1 MRNLQKP
8 LRYRG
13 WKAVWRC
20 VALGALCATAFS
32 GFAQP
37 ANDNFASAEDISGL
51 WGSVSNTTRLA
62 TGEPGEPSHAGFP
75 AFSTIWYRWLAPQDG
90 EVQLDTLS
98 STTDTL
104 LAVYTGNNLSTLRQ
118 VAANDDLFP
127 FTQLN
132 LSGTSFVTQPFNGPS
147 GLRFNAKAGTT
158 YYFAVGA
165 KSNPGPVI
173 LGWAFHAAGVFRFA
187 TEDAVSTFTIDTNTF
202 PPTFRLVT
210 TPVYQVSENESLA
223 TEDASTFQTYYQF
236 GVPGLLVT
244 VTRLAGSS
252 GRMLVD
258 YSTEDITPAETLAG
272 DVPAI
277 AGFDYVPVQGTLVF
291 DDYEMTKRV
300 LIQIVSGFFEPQTN
314 RDFAVRLS
322 NARPDPGETPD
333 VSPPRIDGGY
343 GRAIVRILDGDIDP
357 VFFRN
362 LQADTNDPPIITFQP
377 TNAVFNIAR
386 KSMRTVEDV
395 NGYWSEVEVWID
407 RTGTNRDSVDVHYR
421 IDNLVGA
428 TDNSDPAELDNAF
441 FPLQPGSD
449 YATPTPEDPDTDGS
463 RPIGIFGRNAD
474 FVLQGV
480 PRNNYQFPGGG
491 TINFPGGNRF
501 NESRSFTFRV
511 TNDTLVEFNEDF
523 HISLYANRNDINGD
537 RLGMID
543 HATVTILADDQDPPA
558 GSVDQY
564 HNPDFGVSMVPPIT
578 TTPPNLA
585 RPGADS
591 VVYAMAVLAD
601 NRTVIAGDFLS
612 YNATARGRIARLNV
626 NGSLDTTF
634 NPGGGANDF
643 IGALAQTGSGQFII
657 GGGFSSYNGVPRPRV
672 ARINSNGS
680 LDPSFSSGLG
690 PNGSVWAVVV
700 QPDGKAIIGGEFIT
714 VNGLARPHVA
724 RLNTDG
730 SLDATFDPGL
740 SGPDGT
746 VWTLA
751 LQSDGKVIIGGEF
764 GTVGGAVRGGI
775 ARLNADGTADN
786 SFDPVAG
793 TDGVVYA
800 LAVQGDGRV
809 LVGGEFSQFDFTPR
823 NNLTRLN
830 ADGSL
835 DATFDPGSRGADRVV
850 YSIAP
855 SNNGIYVGGAFD
867 KYNGTHR
874 RSIVRL
880 FPDGTVDTGFLD
892 SAYNQFAG
900 LHRAR
905 FSDHPGIV
913 YAMGVQTDGNLMI
926 GGSFQQVGGGQAN
939 ILVRPDTAD
948 PNVWTEPK
956 ARDGVRNRNNVAR
969 LLGGSTP
976 GPGNISLTANNHI
989 ANENQSFLSVALT
1002 RENGTLGFL
1011 SANFEIEEGLVQSG
1025 VDYIYHAI
1033 PPIYLTSWELFT
1045 ATPSRPSATT
1055 RMHSDGLFG
1064 DSLIPTDLFGT
1075 LWYGYAPGQLNI
1087 TVLNDSIT
1095 QGDRNTSF
1103 RLSNPSGADI
1113 FYLGGENIPL
1123 GGALGFSQAPF
1134 TIVDDDNQRGVLGF
1148 STVNFVVNENVGEAV
1163 VTVTRTNGSSGSV
1176 SIQYATVTGGSAA
1189 AGVDYTTRSGTLT
1202 LVNQQTERTF
1212 TIPITADSVVEP
1224 DETISLRLFNPGNGA
1239 TLGQSNAVVTIIDDD
1254 TPGGKLNFSAATYVT
1269 NENAGA
1275 AVITVTRSG
1284 SSSGTLTVQAAATN
1298 GTAISGINFTAVT
1311 NTLVWVNGDVSPKT
1325 FTIPLLDD
1333 TGINPDRTVNLR
1345 LFNATLNSSPNP
1357 VSLGPTA
1364 TATLTLAN
1372 DDLPGQV
1379 SFSTS
1384 TYNVNEN
1391 GGAAI
1396 VSVVRVGGSAA
1407 TVTVNFAA
1415 FNGTA
1420 VGGFDFTPTNGILS
1434 FGPGELVK
1442 SFTVPILPN
1451 NAPDLPRFISLALSN
1466 ATPPGA
1472 LGIPSVGI
1480 INIIDDESFNEPPG
1494 GPDTLFAPFG
1504 MNGSVFALGL
1514 QNDGK
1519 LLAAGDFTVAN
1530 QVPRLR
1536 IVRLDSLNGS
1546 VDGTFTASVN
1556 ATVQTLA
1563 YQTDGRIV
1571 IGGAFT
1577 AVNGVVRNRIAR
1589 LSSNGAL
1596 DTVFNPG
1603 SGTDGPVF
1611 AVAEAFLHGGRKIF
1625 IGGSFTTY
1633 NGADRNR
1640 IARLNN
1646 DGSLDGAFNPGTGT
1660 DGVVYALAAYPTNTP
1675 DVGKVIIA
1683 GDFTAVNGVAR
1694 GHIARLNS
1702 DGSLDTSFNPGSGA
1716 NDAIRAVALL
1726 SDGRILIGGSFT
1738 NYNGTAINRIARL
1751 QANGSIDPTFTPGA
1765 GADDVVNSITI
1776 QGDTRIVLGG
1786 QFTRCNG
1793 VTRNRITRLNHNGT
1807 ADATINF
1814 GAGANDFVAAT
1825 LVQPDDRIVI
1835 GGGFT
1840 EYDGAPRQ
1848 RIARIYGRSLAGSGT
1863 LEFITA
1869 NYEVSEGATN
1879 ATVTVRRY
1887 GGTAGLTP
1895 GASLSVDAV
1904 TSDGTATN
1912 GIHYVGGTHTLVF
1925 PEGEV
1930 FQTFTIPVIDDFE
1943 ISPSRTVNLTLGN
1956 IQPPGSAGFGNQP
1969 TATLTIL
1976 DDDTGISFSNATY
1989 TRNENSPD
1997 GLATITIV
2005 RTGSIAAPA
2014 TVNFT
2019 TTTNGTATAGL
2030 DYRPVTNLVSF
2041 AIGETT
2047 RTVTIPILNDLLI
2060 EGNETVTMELTNSV
2074 GGLLIAP
2081 ITATLTIVDNDIGPG
2096 QIAFAT
2102 ASFAAA
2108 ENGGNA
2114 VITLTRTNGSSG
2126 VVGVAFLTSDFTAVA
2141 GLDYTAVNTAITFGD
2156 GETVK
2161 QVLVPLLDDAV
2172 VEGSEVFHVTLTNAT
2187 GGAIITEPTTV
2198 PVTILDNDMGLS
2210 FSSPFYSVA
2219 ESGPT
2224 VTITVLRLGGS
2235 NGVSTVRYDTTNL
2248 TATAGVDFTGVTGG
2262 LLTFANGETIK
2273 TFTLS
2278 VHEDD
2283 LVEGDESFG
2292 VNLSN
2297 PSAGL
2302 QLLIRSTIVSILD
2315 NETGFSLSTNSYAV
2329 NEGATNL
2336 MITVFRT
2343 NANTGPASVSL
2354 TTSDDTAIAGA
2365 DYTAFGNSLNFTN
2378 GEALKTVLIPIINDT
2393 AVEADENFLL
2403 SLSGP
2408 SPGARILG
2416 VTEAT
2421 ATIIDNDAGLRFST
2435 ANYTVPETGVAATIT
2450 VVRTGITSNSVAV
2463 SYSASDG
2470 TSTSG
2475 LDYTATNG
2483 LLVFTNGETSKTF
2496 SVRVIDDTIEEG
2508 AETILLSLSSPT
2520 GQVSLL
2526 NPSAAILTIVDNDG
2540 GSILPAGTLLT
2551 AENGL
2556 PNGAID
2562 PGETVTLLF
2571 ALRNASGVDTTNLVA
2586 TLLVTNGVTVPSG
2599 AQGYGALANNGASVS
2614 RPFTFTANGTNGG
2627 LISATFQV
2635 QDGPSSYGRVSF
2647 AFLLGSRTTVFSNTA
2662 PITIVDL
2669 APAAPYPS
2677 SITVTGLVGTIT
2689 KVTTTVTNL
2698 AHQSPDDIDMLL
2710 AGPTGATTM
2719 LMSDA
2724 GGFNLITNVTLT
2736 FDDAAAN
2743 SLPDT
2748 TAISSGTNKPT
2759 NYILADVFPAPAPP
2773 APWGTTLSVFTNT
2786 NPNGLW
2792 SLYIVDD
2799 LQIMNGS
2806 IIRGWSLAITTLG
2819 AIPAATDLSVRV
2831 TATPDPV
2838 VVGNDLTYLLVV
2850 TNHGPWTASG
2860 VKLTNTIPA
2869 GATFVSAVPSV
2880 GTIATNSGAVVW
2892 TIGTMLKDAVAT
2904 ATVVFRPG
2912 LVGPAVSSSSVLGV
2926 ESDPNPGNNLSL
2938 TTNAVI
2944 APIADLVLNVVG
2956 SPNPVFISA
2965 NNDLTYTIT
2974 VYNLGPA
2981 TATGVAVTNTLPPE
2995 VTFLSATPSGYTLAG
3010 SVVTFTNLGNLAS
3023 GAQTVATIVVRAVT
3037 PATLNNDTSVGSTV
3051 TDPLKGNNLVS
3062 VKTLVEFPQ
3071 LGVSRSGGDLVIAWP
3086 AGATAFALERT
3097 LSLTPPVI
3105 WTLVV
3110 TPAPLTVGDQKTV
3123 TVPIGAG
3130 NEFFRLREVGP

>member
-8 LRYRG
+8 LLYRG
-13 WKAVWRC
+13 WKLVWRG
-20 VALGALCATAFS
+20 VALVALCVSAVS

-37 ANDNFASAEDISGL
+37 ANDNFANAQVISGV
-51 WGSVSNTTRLA
+51 WGSVTNTTSLA

-75 AFSTIWYRWLAPQDG
+75 AFSSIWYRWVAPQDG

-104 LAVYTGNNLSTLRQ
+104 LAVYTGNSLGTLRQ
-118 VAANDDLFP
+118 VAANDDLVP
-127 FTQLN
+127 ATTTV
-132 LSGTSFVTQPFNGPS
+132 GTGFIFNQTLTGPS
-147 GLRFNAKAGTT
+147 GLRFNARAGTT
-158 YYFAVGA
+158 YYFAVAA

-173 LGWAFHAAGVFRFA
+173 LGWAYYASGVFRFA
-187 TEDAVSTFTIDTNTF
+187 TEDAVTTFTFDTNTF

-210 TPVYQVSENESLA
+210 TPVFQASEYESLA
-223 TEDASTFQTYYQF
+223 TEDASTYQTYYQF

-258 YSTEDITPAETLAG
+258 YTTEAVTTTIAG
-272 DVPAI
+272 DVPAV
-277 AGFDYVPVQGTLVF
+277 AGVDYAPVSGTLVF
-291 DDYEMTKRV
+291 DDFEMTKRI
-300 LIQIVSGFFEPQTN
+300 LIPISPSFPLVATN
-314 RDFAVRLS
+314 RNFAVVLS
-322 NARPDPGETPD
+322 NARPDAGESPD
-333 VSPPRIDGGY
+333 VSPPRLDGGFR
-343 GRAIVRILDGDIDP
+343 RAIVRILDANIDP
-357 VFFRN
+357 VFSRN
-362 LQADTNDPPIITFQP
+362 LTADTNDPPVIAFMP
-377 TNAVFNIAR
+377 TNAVFNLAR
-386 KSMRTVEDV
+386 KAFRTVEDV
-395 NGYWSEVEVWID
+395 NGYWTEVDIWID
-407 RTGTNRDSVDVHYR
+407 RWGTNESAVDVRYR
-421 IDNLVGA
+421 INNPGRGDNA
-428 TDNSDPAELDNAF
+428 DPGELDYNF

-449 YATPTPEDPDTDGS
+449 YATPTPEDPDTNGN
-463 RPIGIFGRNAD
+463 RAIGIFGRNAD
-474 FVLQGV
+474 FVVEGT
-480 PRNNYQFPGGG
+480 PRGNYTFPNGGS
-491 TINFPGGNRF
+491 INFPGGPNGTV
-501 NESRSFTFRV
+501 ESRSFTFRV
-511 TNDTLVEFNEDF
+511 NNDTLTEFNEDF
-523 HISLYANRNDINGD
+523 VVTLYANRNDINGD

-543 HATVTILADDQDPPA
+543 QATITILFDDQDPPA

-564 HNPDFGVSMVPPIT
+564 HNPDFGVTMVPPIT

-585 RPGADS
+585 HPGADS
-591 VVYAMAVLAD
+591 VVYALAVLAD

-626 NGSLDTTF
+626 NGSLDLTF
-634 NPGGGANDF
+634 NPGSGANDF
-643 IGALAQTGSGQFII
+643 IGALAQNGSGQFVI

-672 ARINSNGS
+672 ARINANGS
-680 LDPSFSSGLG
+680 LDTSFSSGLG
-690 PNGSVWAVVV
+690 PNASVWAVVM
-700 QPDGKAIIGGEFIT
+700 QPDGKAIIGGEFT
-714 VNGLARPHVA
+714 SVNGLTRLRIA

-730 SLDATFDPGL
+730 SLDASFDPGL
-740 SGPDGT
+740 VGPNGT
-746 VWTLA
+746 VWALA
-751 LQSDGKVIIGGEF
+751 LQSDGKVVIGGEF
-764 GTVGGAVRGGI
+764 ETVGGVVRGGI
-775 ARLNADGTADN
+775 ARLNTDGTPDN
-786 SFDPVAG
+786 TFDPVAG

-800 LAVQGDGRV
+800 LAVQGNDRV
-809 LVGGEFSQFDFTPR
+809 LVGGEFSEYDFNPR

-835 DATFDPGSRGADRVV
+835 DATFDPGSLGADRVV
-850 YSIAP
+850 YSIALGLE
-855 SNNGIYVGGAFD
+855 GIYVGGAFD

-892 SAYNQFAG
+892 TAYNQFAG

-905 FSDHPGIV
+905 FSDHPGTV
-913 YAMGVQTDGNLMI
+913 YALGIQSDGNLMI
-926 GGSFQQVGGGQAN
+926 GGSFTKVGGGQAN
-939 ILVRPDTAD
+939 IQVRPDTAD
-948 PNVWTEPK
+948 ANLWTEPK

-976 GPGNISLTANNHI
+976 GPGNISLAANNHI

-1002 RENGTLGFL
+1002 RDNGALGFL
-1011 SANFEIEEGLVQSG
+1011 SANFEIEEGLAQSG
-1025 VDYIYHAI
+1025 VDYLYHAI
-1033 PPIYLTSWELFT
+1033 PPIYLTSWQQFA
-1045 ATPSRPSATT
+1045 ATPSRPNATT
-1055 RMHSDGLFG
+1055 RMRSDGLFG

-1075 LWYGYAPGQLNI
+1075 FWFGYTPGELNI
-1087 TVLNDSIT
+1087 TVLNDDIT
-1095 QGDRNTSF
+1095 QGDRNTTF

-1134 TIVDDDNQRGVLGF
+1134 TIVDDDNRRGVLGF
-1148 STVNFVVNENVGEAV
+1148 STANFVVNENVGEAII
-1163 VTVTRTNGSSGSV
+1163 TVTRTNGSSGAV
-1176 SIQYATVTGGSAA
+1176 SIQYATVTGGTAT
-1189 AGVDYTTRSGTLT
+1189 AGADYTTRSGTLT
-1202 LVNQQTERTF
+1202 LLNGQTERTF

-1224 DETISLRLFNPGNGA
+1224 DETIFLRLFNPGNGA
-1239 TLGQSNAVVTIIDDD
+1239 TLGLSNAVVTIIDDD
-1254 TPGGKLNFSAATYVT
+1254 TPGGKLNFSSATYRT
-1269 NENAGA
+1269 NENAGT

-1298 GTAISGINFTAVT
+1298 GTAISGVNFTAVT

-1333 TGINPDRTVNLR
+1333 TVINPDRTVNLR

-1364 TATLTLAN
+1364 TATLIIEN
-1372 DDLPGQV
+1372 DDLSGQI

-1384 TYNVNEN
+1384 IYNVNEN

-1396 VSVVRVGGSAA
+1396 ISVVRVGGSAE

-1420 VGGFDFTPTNGILS
+1420 VGGFDFTPTNGILT

-1442 SFTVPILPN
+1442 SFVVPIIPN
-1451 NAPDLPRFISLALSN
+1451 NAPDVPRFISLALSN
-1466 ATPPGA
+1466 VTPSGA
-1472 LGIPSVGI
+1472 LGTPSAGI

-1494 GPDTLFAPFG
+1494 GPDTLFAPAG

-1530 QVPRLR
+1530 QIPRLR
-1536 IVRLDSLNGS
+1536 IVRLNSLNGD
-1546 VDGTFTASVN
+1546 VDSTFTASAN
-1556 ATVQTLA
+1556 AAVQALA

-1603 SGTDGPVF
+1603 SGTDAPVF

-1633 NGADRNR
+1633 NGTDRNR

-1646 DGSLDGAFNPGTGT
+1646 DGSLDVVFDPGTGT
-1660 DGVVYALAAYPTNTP
+1660 DGVVYSLAAYPTNTP
-1675 DVGKVIIA
+1675 DAGKVIVA

-1694 GHIARLNS
+1694 SRIARLNS

-1716 NDAIRAVALL
+1716 SDAIRAVALQ

-1751 QANGSIDPTFTPGA
+1751 QANGSLDPTFTPGT

-1786 QFTRCNG
+1786 QFTRYNG
-1793 VTRNRITRLNHNGT
+1793 VTRNRITRLNPNGT

-1825 LVQPDDRIVI
+1825 LVQPDDRIVM

-1840 EYDGAPRQ
+1840 EYDGSPRQ

-1863 LEFITA
+1863 LEFTTA

-1895 GASLSVDAV
+1895 GASVRVDAV

-1930 FQTFTIPVIDDFE
+1930 FQTFTVPVIDDFE
-1943 ISPSRTVNLTLGN
+1943 INPARTVNLTLGN
-1956 IQPPGSAGFGNQP
+1956 IQPPGAAGLGNQP

-1976 DDDTGISFSNATY
+1976 DDDTGISFSSATY

-2005 RTGSIAAPA
+2005 RTGSLAGPA

-2030 DYRPVTNLVSF
+2030 DYLPVTNLVSF

-2047 RTVTIPILNDLLI
+2047 RTVTIPIINDLLI
-2060 EGNETVTMELTNSV
+2060 EGDETVTMELTNAI

-2081 ITATLTIVDNDIGPG
+2081 TTATLTIVDDDIGPG
-2096 QIAFAT
+2096 QIAFAAT
-2102 ASFAAA
+2102 SFAAA
-2108 ENGGNA
+2108 ENAGNA
-2114 VITLTRTNGSSG
+2114 IITLTRTNGSSG
-2126 VVGVAFLTSDFTAVA
+2126 VVGVTFRTSDFTAVA
-2141 GLDYTAVNTAITFGD
+2141 GLDYTAVNTVITFGD

-2161 QVLVPLLDDAV
+2161 NVLVPVLDDLV
-2172 VEGSEVFHVTLTNAT
+2172 VEGNEVFHVTLTNVT
-2187 GGAIITEPTTV
+2187 GGAILAEPVTV

-2210 FSSPFYSVA
+2210 FSSPFYSVGEA
-2219 ESGPT
+2219 GPS

-2248 TATAGVDFTGVTGG
+2248 TATAGLDYIGVTNG
-2262 LLTFANGETIK
+2262 LLTFANGETLK
-2273 TFTLS
+2273 TFDIPIL
-2278 VHEDD
+2278 EDD

-2315 NETGFSLSTNSYAV
+2315 NDTGFSLSTNSYV
-2329 NEGATNL
+2329 VSESATNV

-2365 DYTAFGNSLNFTN
+2365 DYLAFGSSLNFTN
-2378 GEALKTVLIPIINDT
+2378 GEAVKTVLIPIINDT
-2393 AVEADENFLL
+2393 VVETDETFFV

-2408 SPGARILG
+2408 SPGAQILG
-2416 VTEAT
+2416 VTQAT
-2421 ATIIDNDAGLRFST
+2421 VTIIDNDAGLQFSA

-2450 VVRTGITSNSVAV
+2450 VLRTGVTTNTVAANF
-2463 SYSASDG
+2463 STSDG
-2470 TSTSG
+2470 TAVSG

-2483 LLVFTNGETSKTF
+2483 LLIFTNGELSKTF
-2496 SVRVIDDTIEEG
+2496 SVQIIDDTIEEG

-2526 NPSAAILTIVDNDG
+2526 NPSSAILTIVDNDG

-2556 PNGAID
+2556 QNGAID
-2562 PGETVTLLF
+2562 PAETVTLLF

-2586 TLLVTNGVTVPSG
+2586 TLLVTNGVTAPSG
-2599 AQGYGALANNGASVS
+2599 PQSYGALANNGASVS
-2614 RPFTFTANGTNGG
+2614 RPFSFTANGTNGG
-2627 LISATFQV
+2627 FVTATFQV

-2662 PITIVDL
+2662 PITIVDF
-2669 APAAPYPS
+2669 APASPYPS
-2677 SITVTGLVGTIT
+2677 SIAVTGLVGTIT
-2689 KVTTTVTNL
+2689 KVTATVTNL

-2724 GGFNLITNVTLT
+2724 GGFNSITNVTLT

-2743 SLPDT
+2743 FLPDT
-2748 TAISSGTNKPT
+2748 TVISSGTNKPT
-2759 NYILADVFPAPAPP
+2759 NYLLADVFPAPAPP
-2773 APWGTTLSVFTNT
+2773 APWGATLAVFTNT

-2792 SLYIVDD
+2792 SLYVVDD
-2799 LQIMNGS
+2799 LQIMSGVIN
-2806 IIRGWSLAITTLG
+2806 RGWSLAITTLG
-2819 AIPAATDLSVRV
+2819 SIPAATDLSVKV
-2831 TATPDPV
+2831 TVTPNPV
-2838 VVGNDLTYLLVV
+2838 VVGAELTYSILV
-2850 TNHGPWTASG
+2850 TNHGPWTATG

-2869 GATFVSAVPSV
+2869 GATFVSATPSV

-2892 TIGTMLKDAVAT
+2892 TLGAMLKDAAASV
-2904 ATVVFRPG
+2904 TVVLRPN
-2912 LVGPAVSSSSVLGV
+2912 VAGPVITSTSVLGL
-2926 ESDPNPGNNLSL
+2926 ESDPHPGNNLIL
-2938 TTNAVI
+2938 TTNTAI
-2944 APIADLVLNVVG
+2944 TPIADLALDVVG
-2956 SPNPVFISA
+2956 SPNPFYFSA
-2965 NNDLTYTIT
+2965 NNTLTYFIT
-2974 VYNLGPA
+2974 VRNLGPA
-2981 TATGVAVTNTLPPE
+2981 TATGVAVTNTLPPG
-2995 VTFLSATPSGYTLAG
+2995 VAFLSATPSGYTRAG
-3010 SVVTFTNLGNLAS
+3010 SVVTFTNLGNLTS
-3023 GAQTVATIVVRAVT
+3023 GAQTVATIVVRALT
-3037 PATLNNDTSVGSTV
+3037 ATTLTNDTSVGSVV
-3051 TDPLKGNNLVS
+3051 TDPLKGNNIFS
-3062 VKTLVEFPQ
+3062 VKTLVEFP
-3071 LGVSRSGGDLVIAWP
+3071 LVGFSRVGNNLVIAWP
-3086 AGATAFALERT
+3086 AGATSYALERT
-3097 LSLTPPVI
+3097 LSLTPPII
-3105 WTLVV
+3105 WTPVV
-3110 TPAPLTVGDQKTV
+3110 TPTPVTVGDQKTV
-3123 TVPIGAG
+3123 TLPIGG
-3130 NEFFRLREVGP
+3130 GSEFFRLREVGP